1 MAYKK
6 RVFERCH
13 FSQTKWR
20 TTAMKMDKLSLIK
33 SDSVEKSIE
42 NLHVESQKRKMW
54 CIETSVKK
62 NRKSLKFL

>member
-42 NLHVESQKRKMW
+42 NLHVESQKRKM
-54 CIETSVKK
+54 
-62 NRKSLKFL
+62 